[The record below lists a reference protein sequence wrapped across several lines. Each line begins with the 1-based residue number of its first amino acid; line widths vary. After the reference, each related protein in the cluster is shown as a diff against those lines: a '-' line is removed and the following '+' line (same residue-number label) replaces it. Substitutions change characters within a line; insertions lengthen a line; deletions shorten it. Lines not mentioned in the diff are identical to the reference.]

1 MSKPAQLVFA
11 FAAAAIVGCTASPPP
26 SPAEPEPMPAP
37 EAPPESEAP
46 PAPEPDPDPPA
57 APETETPPT
66 SQTLPGP
73 GAANWIT
80 RDMGVSIPDDW
91 RSCKADTECVLV
103 QTTCCDQCNGGKAVA
118 VNKSRI
124 QDAQKLRPQCQNTAC
139 TKRACMTRAAC
150 DNGACALQAF
160 GGLP

>member
-11 FAAAAIVGCTASPPP
+11 FAAAAIVACASSPPP
-26 SPAEPEPMPAP
+26 GPAEPEPVPQAPAESTPPPASEP
-37 EAPPESEAP
+37 EPEPPATPESETP
-46 PAPEPDPDPPA
+46 PM
-57 APETETPPT
+57 PETPA
-66 SQTLPGP
+66 GP

-80 RDMGVSIPDDW
+80 RDMGVSVPDEW
-91 RSCKADTECVLV
+91 RSCKADTECALV

-124 QDAQKLRPQCQNTAC
+124 QDAQKLRPQCANTAC
-139 TKRACMTRAAC
+139 TKRGCMTRAAC
-150 DNGACALQAF
+150 ENGACALQAL